1 MIKNKK
7 RLLIFSI
14 VTVLLIAC
22 MSVAIIVPASA
33 MDNEKQS
40 KDNLAFVYL
49 ETGEQKVVP
58 IDW

>member
-1 MIKNKK
+1 MKIKR
-7 RLLIFSI
+7 RLLIFSV
-14 VTVLLIAC
+14 VTVLLISC

-33 MDNEKQS
+33 VDNETQS

-58 IDW
+58 IVDK